1 MRMIILLFFGL
12 FSCSSDDSRMG
23 DEMYSNKNYEEAI
36 KLYTESLKLRPNDIK
51 SLFRR
56 ARSYEELGIYEKAV
70 TDFNKILEI
79 DKENINALLSLSVNS
94 IRNKDYLSGESY
106 SKRAIKLNPDLDQA
120 HFLLG
125 RTLQYQG
132 LFNDAMKSFK
142 TSISL
147 NSNNSE
153 TYYYMGLIYL
163 KLDDSTNACKN
174 FKNSASLKNTKAKNL
189 INKYCD

>member
-1 MRMIILLFFGL
+1 MIILLFFGL
-12 FSCSSDDSRMG
+12 FSCSSNDSRMG

-51 SLFRR
+51 SLLRR

-132 LFNDAMKSFK
+132 LLNDAMRSFK

-174 FKNSASLKNTKAKNL
+174 FKTSASLKNIKAKNL

>member
-12 FSCSSDDSRMG
+12 FSCSSNDSRMG

-79 DKENINALLSLSVNS
+79 DKENINTLLSLSVNS

-174 FKNSASLKNTKAKNL
+174 FKTSASLKNKKAKNL

>member
-1 MRMIILLFFGL
+1 MIILLFFGL
-12 FSCSSDDSRMG
+12 FSCSSNDSRMG
-23 DEMYSNKNYEEAI
+23 DEMYFKKNYEEAI

-106 SKRAIKLNPDLDQA
+106 SKRVIKLNPDLDQA

-163 KLDDSTNACKN
+163 KLNDSDNA
-174 FKNSASLKNTKAKNL
+174 
-189 INKYCD
+189 

>member
-12 FSCSSDDSRMG
+12 YSCSSNDSRMG

-174 FKNSASLKNTKAKNL
+174 FKTSASLKNIKAKNL

>member
-1 MRMIILLFFGL
+1 M
-12 FSCSSDDSRMG
+12 
-23 DEMYSNKNYEEAI
+23 
-36 KLYTESLKLRPNDIK
+36 
-51 SLFRR
+51 
-56 ARSYEELGIYEKAV
+56 
-70 TDFNKILEI
+70 
-79 DKENINALLSLSVNS
+79 
-94 IRNKDYLSGESY
+94 SGESY

-163 KLDDSTNACKN
+163 KLDDSSNACKN
-174 FKNSASLKNTKAKNL
+174 FKTSASLKNARAKNL
-189 INKYCD
+189 INKYCE

>member
-12 FSCSSDDSRMG
+12 FSCSSNDSRMG

-132 LFNDAMKSFK
+132 LFNDAMRSFK

-174 FKNSASLKNTKAKNL
+174 FKTSASLKNTKAKNL